1 MEESLVFISCQID
14 RGADILI
21 DRFLLLQLRLLLLL
35 LLSTECRA
43 IPGSGLCGVCA
54 TLRGLTRGGL

>member
-35 LLSTECRA
+35 LSTECRA